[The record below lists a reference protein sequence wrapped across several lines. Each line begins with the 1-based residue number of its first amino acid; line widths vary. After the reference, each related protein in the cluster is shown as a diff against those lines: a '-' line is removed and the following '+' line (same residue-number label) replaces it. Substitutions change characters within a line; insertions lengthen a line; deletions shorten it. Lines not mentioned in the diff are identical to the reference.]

1 MLKEVRGKE
10 AEEVRE
16 GNKVELTVLVLEE
29 VKDLDLNFDHQL
41 LHKKSILIIWF
52 KINTC
57 NRLSCR
63 VPQHQLQCIQLDL
76 TSKL

>member
-41 LHKKSILIIWF
+41 LHKKSILII
-52 KINTC
+52 
-57 NRLSCR
+57 
-63 VPQHQLQCIQLDL
+63 
-76 TSKL
+76 